1 VDDGGNGDV
10 IETVYHSPT
19 ASPVQNKIVG
29 DFVSAIVFG
38 APDCLDK
45 YCTMAVHEDGKL
57 IAGTVYHNYHP
68 QEGVVE
74 LTSASTSK
82 RWLTRPV
89 INAMFCMPFASLRCQ
104 LVVLRVS
111 ERNTGM
117 CKIARKFG
125 FDEVYIPRLR
135 GRDEGEYIFTLT
147 DDAWNKHKVNTNG

>member
-1 VDDGGNGDV
+1 M

-45 YCTMAVHEDGKL
+45 YCTMGVHQDGKL

-68 QEGVVE
+68 KEGVIE

-82 RWLTRPV
+82 RWLTRQV
-89 INAMFCMPFASLRCQ
+89 INAMFALPFDCLGCQ
-104 LVVLRVS
+104 LTVLRVS

-125 FDEVYIPRLR
+125 FTETYIPRLR
-135 GRDEGEYIFTLT
+135 GRDEGEYIFCLT
-147 DDAWNKHKVNTNG
+147 DDQWAASPYNSSIGVERG